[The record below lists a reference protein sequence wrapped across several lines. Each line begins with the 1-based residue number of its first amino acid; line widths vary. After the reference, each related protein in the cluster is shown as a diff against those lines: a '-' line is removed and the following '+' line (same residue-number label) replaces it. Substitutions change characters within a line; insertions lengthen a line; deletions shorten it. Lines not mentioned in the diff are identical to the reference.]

1 MNAYRSLDEEPQ
13 KLKAFITLF
22 HRAKKSDSKVLES
35 QMKLVN
41 IIQDFPDLVRQLNI
55 LLPEEFKV
63 PELDLEDAGQGEGDD
78 QIDIN
83 MIFTELHKKRPEK
96 VKELIT
102 LLQNLKNKQ
111 TSLSVQALRESVY
124 KILEDEPKLLN
135 AFMRCVEPL
144 INESVAGAEDEPDA
158 AGNAVRDLSKPGR
171 GEPKPRGKQRLNFMD
186 KGSLLVPRAQNPR
199 ENRRRDMEGTAQVG
213 TAKDI
218 PEGTMSLAFR
228 NEMYLFEYLERN
240 LPEEAYSELAKIIF
254 LYTECIISAAEVF
267 QMAKPLFEGND
278 NYFNFFQE
286 IIHIREPMR
295 RKNTVL
301 FKPLNEVDFKSKKV
315 YRYRCSNVI

>member
-1 MNAYRSLDEEPQ
+1 MSNRATSQTKLYKQCEQFVLNAYRSLEEEPQ

-22 HRAKKSDSKVLES
+22 HRAKKPDAKILES

-41 IIQDFPDLVRQLNI
+41 IIQDIPDLVRQLN
-55 LLPEEFKV
+55 LLVPEEFKV
-63 PELDLEDAGQGEGDD
+63 PELDLEDSGQQEGDD

-83 MIFTELHKKRPEK
+83 AIFTELHKKRPEK

-111 TSLSVQALRESVY
+111 SSLSVQALRESVY
-124 KILEDEPKLLN
+124 KILEEEPKLLN

-144 INESVAGAEDEPDA
+144 LNESAAGAEEEHEQDKPAKGE
-158 AGNAVRDLSKPGR
+158 LKPGR
-171 GEPKPRGKQRLNFMD
+171 KRPNILMPTIPRGPNARD
-186 KGSLLVPRAQNPR
+186 
-199 ENRRRDMEGTAQVG
+199 RRRD
-213 TAKDI
+213 
-218 PEGTMSLAFR
+218 PEGAQPSKDTPADSTWPSTLKY
-228 NEMYLFEYLERN
+228 EMYLFEYLEKN
-240 LPEEAYSELAKIIF
+240 LSEEAYSELAKIIF
-254 LYTECIISAAEVF
+254 LYTECIISAVEVF

-295 RKNTVL
+295 RKNTIL

-315 YRYRCSNVI
+315 L